1 MAVATAAAANVYE
14 LNSEWTMPRNK
25 AYETHL
31 RKLMTFVHRRKRGYP
46 AGTTFT
52 RDQLLQLQPGHIRD
66 WLSMKA
72 FRKTDWSIE
81 AGDRPIYHRA
91 NSLEQAKKCVSFF
104 MPNNLP
110 GWCNGHG
117 NPTKAEEINTLIN
130 AVKKCEV
137 RGEGAP
143 SRATRP
149 LTQAEFRKEMELLP
163 NHKDNLAH

>member
-1 MAVATAAAANVYE
+1 
-14 LNSEWTMPRNK
+14 
-25 AYETHL
+25 
-31 RKLMTFVHRRKRGYP
+31 
-46 AGTTFT
+46 
-52 RDQLLQLQPGHIRD
+52 
-66 WLSMKA
+66 
-72 FRKTDWSIE
+72 
-81 AGDRPIYHRA
+81 
-91 NSLEQAKKCVSFF
+91 

-117 NPTKAEEINTLIN
+117 NPTKAEQINTLIN

-163 NHKDNLAH
+163 KHKDDLADRVGYRTMGLWQYHLIGRLDDTAHAKMCDPKTHDRFDFALKTRVSWSNNV